1 MPPKKSLFADPDA
14 ILLGIHHGNIT
25 WSAALKDELAAA
37 TRQGNCF
44 TGAVRSQLAD
54 AQDGWVV
61 YSLEL
66 FSGRSDL
73 TESHKQIWRREVR
86 RLESEGI
93 VERAVRLIRL
103 TDDGRARVTQLLED
117 QDVQTKSN

>member
-73 TESHKQIWRREVR
+73 TESHKQIWRRGVR
-86 RLESEGI
+86 QLEKDGL
-93 VERAVRLIRL
+93 VERCVRLIRL
-103 TDDGRARVTQLLED
+103 TESGEARVKELTE
-117 QDVQTKSN
+117 